1 MVNKANFE
9 AYIRDLL
16 LSRLYR
22 VEVYT
27 GGAKTN
33 NWILD
38 YKVIF
43 WKYWRALKS
52 TRYKVPRVPFTQN
65 SNVTG
70 ITWKP

>member
-16 LSRLYR
+16 LVRHYR

-33 NWILD
+33 NWTLEF
-38 YKVIF
+38 KVEKAF
-43 WKYWRALKS
+43 L
-52 TRYKVPRVPFTQN
+52 FEN
-65 SNVTG
+65 F
-70 ITWKP
+70 